1 MSNTNNLGDILAG
14 RQKVFHK
21 ESSKENQR
29 KRPIANRPIDL
40 KGRVAHMAT
49 NGNSETQPMAND
61 GPIGDD
67 RKSNSRINARKN
79 QEIDEYLLPLL
90 MEGMIAEDYWKFHTK
105 AIYTLGLDRY
115 NQLVIESREGKS
127 PQKLLAWKVKGAIE
141 LHFKKQ
147 LYRNRYKVGE

>member
-21 ESSKENQR
+21 ESSKENKR
-29 KRPIANRPIDL
+29 KRPIANRTIDL

-49 NGNSETQPMAND
+49 NGNSETEQSAND
-61 GPIGDD
+61 RPIGDD
-67 RKSNSRINARKN
+67 RKSESRINARKN

-90 MEGMIAEDYWKFHTK
+90 MEGLIAEDYWKFHTK
-105 AIYTLGLDRY
+105 AVYILGMGKY

-127 PQKLLAWKVKGAIE
+127 PQKLLAWKVKGAVE
-141 LHFKKQ
+141 LHFKKK
-147 LYRNRYKVGE
+147 LYRERYNGLG